1 MHATLA
7 ELGTYLGVPAPADG
21 SRLLQRATELID
33 TYTFGGYPIDSVTE
47 LPTET
52 FVTEALRDATCA
64 QVEWWLQTG
73 DEADVL
79 SGHSMV
85 SIPGAMTTSGA
96 RTRLAPRA
104 KDALKRANLLQGV
117 MA

>member
-7 ELGTYLGVPAPADG
+7 ELEAYTFEPAPPDG
-21 SRLLQRATELID
+21 QRLLQRATEMID
-33 TYTFGGYPIDSVTE
+33 TYVFGMYEIDSVTN
-47 LPTET
+47 LPIATK
-52 FVTEALRDATCA
+52 VREALRDATCA
-64 QVEWWLQTG
+64 QVEFWLQTG

-104 KDALKRANLLQGV
+104 KNALSRANLLQAV
-117 MA
+117 IA